1 MPRRFNLSSV
11 CGRSVQAVP
20 VARSMMAAV
29 PGQAFS
35 SGGRPRSRSPS
46 VCNATSDVERV
57 SEDAC
62 QDQAVCRPSEVGRDE
77 NRRDVLGCSSPVSRW
92 ITRSAR
98 PGENHPDLRRRQP
111 DLTRPHGPHPAHS
124 PVVAV
129 AAGWCWPPASALHL
143 GRVDTGPGPRAP
155 HQSWDAVLGLW

>member
-1 MPRRFNLSSV
+1 LSLV

-35 SGGRPRSRSPS
+35 SGDRPRSRSPS
-46 VCNATSDVERV
+46 VCNATSHVGRV

-77 NRRDVLGCSSPVSRW
+77 TAEMCSAAHRLFLGGSPG
-92 ITRSAR
+92 R
-98 PGENHPDLRRRQP
+98 PG
-111 DLTRPHGPHPAHS
+111 
-124 PVVAV
+124 
-129 AAGWCWPPASALHL
+129 
-143 GRVDTGPGPRAP
+143 RVRIAQIYEGAN
-155 HQSWDAVLGLW
+155 QI